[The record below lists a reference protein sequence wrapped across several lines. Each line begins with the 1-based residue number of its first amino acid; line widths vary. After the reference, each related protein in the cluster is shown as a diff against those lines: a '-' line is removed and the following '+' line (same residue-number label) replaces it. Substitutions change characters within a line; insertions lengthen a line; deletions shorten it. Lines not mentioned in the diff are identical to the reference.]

1 MEATSRRR
9 VENICVFCGT
19 SVGTNPQ
26 YIEAAQELGRVMAEK
41 NMHLIYGGGNLG
53 LMGTISK
60 AVHDRGSSVLGII
73 PKPLAEANL
82 IGPSN
87 GEELIVPGMSERL
100 VEMIN
105 RADAFIALP
114 GGLGTLEEIFIVLS
128 WANLNIHQKPI
139 GLYNVD
145 GFYDFLCVF
154 LEDAR
159 RNGFVTKPLKEL
171 LFTARTAQDLFDQI
185 LAFEPQIDPI
195 LSKIKWSED
204 DRGKKRR
211 INLDLNL

>member
-9 VENICVFCGT
+9 VETICVFCGT
-19 SVGTNPQ
+19 SVGTKPQ
-26 YIEAAQELGRVMAEK
+26 YAEAAQEVGRVLAER

-53 LMGTISK
+53 LMGIVSK
-60 AVHDRGSSVLGII
+60 TVNDGGSPVLGII
-73 PKPLAEANL
+73 PKSLAEANL

-87 GEELIVPGMSERL
+87 GEELLVPGMSERL

-128 WANLNIHQKPI
+128 WANLNIHQKPL
-139 GLYNVD
+139 GLFNVD
-145 GFYDFLCVF
+145 GFYDFLYVF
-154 LEDAR
+154 LEDNR
-159 RNGFVTKPLKEL
+159 RNGFITKPINEL
-171 LFTARTAQDLFDQI
+171 LFTARTAQDLIDQI
-185 LAFEPQIDPI
+185 LAFEPHTDPI

-204 DRGKKRR
+204 DRGKKRKLD
-211 INLDLNL
+211 LDLNL

>member
-1 MEATSRRR
+1 M
-9 VENICVFCGT
+9 
-19 SVGTNPQ
+19 
-26 YIEAAQELGRVMAEK
+26 
-41 NMHLIYGGGNLG
+41 
-53 LMGTISK
+53 
-60 AVHDRGSSVLGII
+60 GII
-73 PKPLAEANL
+73 LKPLAEANL

-139 GLYNVD
+139 GLFNVE

-154 LEDAR
+154 LDDAR
-159 RNGFVTKPLKEL
+159 RNGFVTKPMKEH
-171 LFTARTAQDLFDQI
+171 LFTARTAQDLLDQL
-185 LAFEPQIDPI
+185 LAFEPQVDPI
-195 LSKIKWSED
+195 LSKLKWSED
-204 DRGKKRR
+204 DRGKRRR

>member
-1 MEATSRRR
+1 MSIKPLLFFVHIISLCFFLIIVIYFVVFFYFLRQDPDLFDYHDLFYCLTNNCHLAGISAIITHPFSCSINSIHHCTFGDIQSKKMEAISRRR

-73 PKPLAEANL
+73 TKPLAEANL

-100 VEMIN
+100 V
-105 RADAFIALP
+105 
-114 GGLGTLEEIFIVLS
+114 
-128 WANLNIHQKPI
+128 
-139 GLYNVD
+139 
-145 GFYDFLCVF
+145 
-154 LEDAR
+154 
-159 RNGFVTKPLKEL
+159 
-171 LFTARTAQDLFDQI
+171 
-185 LAFEPQIDPI
+185 
-195 LSKIKWSED
+195 
-204 DRGKKRR
+204 
-211 INLDLNL
+211 

>member
-1 MEATSRRR
+1 M
-9 VENICVFCGT
+9 FCGT

-100 VEMIN
+100 AEMIN

-128 WANLNIHQKPI
+128 WENLNIYQKPI

>member
-1 MEATSRRR
+1 
-9 VENICVFCGT
+9 
-19 SVGTNPQ
+19 
-26 YIEAAQELGRVMAEK
+26 
-41 NMHLIYGGGNLG
+41 
-53 LMGTISK
+53 
-60 AVHDRGSSVLGII
+60 
-73 PKPLAEANL
+73 
-82 IGPSN
+82 
-87 GEELIVPGMSERL
+87 
-100 VEMIN
+100 MIN

>member
-1 MEATSRRR
+1 
-9 VENICVFCGT
+9 
-19 SVGTNPQ
+19 
-26 YIEAAQELGRVMAEK
+26 
-41 NMHLIYGGGNLG
+41 MHLIYGGGNLG

>member
-1 MEATSRRR
+1 
-9 VENICVFCGT
+9 
-19 SVGTNPQ
+19 
-26 YIEAAQELGRVMAEK
+26 
-41 NMHLIYGGGNLG
+41 
-53 LMGTISK
+53 
-60 AVHDRGSSVLGII
+60 
-73 PKPLAEANL
+73 
-82 IGPSN
+82 
-87 GEELIVPGMSERL
+87 MSERL

-171 LFTARTAQDLFDQI
+171 LFTTRTVQDLFDQI